1 MTQIIKYIAPTQTT
15 AFDLVNHISD
25 AGGNVC
31 MVMNGNN
38 PTRCVLSDYDC
49 ASKMERFCDLGV
61 ISNWA
66 EDWDVDYFNKSM
78 GR

>member
-1 MTQIIKYIAPTQTT
+1 MSIVKYICPTKTI
-15 AFDLVNHISD
+15 AFDLVEHISN

-49 ASKMERFCDLGV
+49 AKNMERFCDLGV

-66 EDWDVDYFNKSM
+66 EDWDVEYFNKSM
-78 GR
+78 EL